1 MTTLPDYRPGE
12 TVGYVLRKFPVLSE
26 TFVLNELLGLEAQ
39 GVPLHVFSLM
49 RPNDP
54 RFHDDLPKL
63 KARVS
68 YVPDVT
74 DPAKALRHNR
84 RLAGRA
90 GRRYRRTL
98 LYVIRQ
104 GKPELLWRLLQA
116 GYVANEARRLR
127 LRHLHAQFA
136 NRPTTVAL
144 LASRLTG
151 VPFSFTAHATDI
163 FKHAVDRRVLAR
175 KIREARFVVTVS
187 EFNRDYLASLA
198 AGADRKIVRVHN
210 GIDVDRFSPNGTPS
224 PKPFRII
231 CVARLVEKKGLPYLV
246 DACAM
251 LRERGVEFRCDI
263 IGKGRLRSE
272 LGRRIKELGLRRTVR
287 LLGPK
292 TQGEVLAE
300 YRASN
305 LYVLPAIVGSD
316 GNREGLPVSIVE
328 ALACGL
334 PVIATPVTGIPEV
347 VRDGHNGLIVPSAD
361 SAKLAEAVERVIR
374 DPRLYRRLREGARPS
389 VLSAFDRRR
398 TVAELHR
405 LIQEAAA

>member
-1 MTTLPDYRPGE
+1 MTNLPDYRPGE
-12 TVGYVLRKFPVLSE
+12 TIGYVLRKFPVLSE

-68 YVPDVT
+68 YVPDAT
-74 DPAKALRHNR
+74 DLAKAMRHNR

-90 GRRYRRTL
+90 GRRYRRAL
-98 LYVIRQ
+98 SYVARQ
-104 GKPELLWRLLQA
+104 AKPELLWRLLQA

-187 EFNRDYLASLA
+187 EYNRDYLARLA
-198 AGADRKIVRVHN
+198 DGADRKIVRIHN
-210 GIDVDRFSPNGTPS
+210 GIDVDRFAPNGNPP
-224 PKPFRII
+224 PKPFRIL

-272 LGRRIKELGLRRTVR
+272 LGRRIKDRGLRRTVR

-347 VRDGHNGLIVPSAD
+347 VRDGHNGLIVPPAD
-361 SAKLAEAVERVIR
+361 AARLAEAIERLIR
-374 DPRLYRRLREGARPS
+374 DPRLYRRLREAARPS

-405 LIQEAAA
+405 LIVEAAT